1 MTLRRIPSDFLV
13 EERLSSEVADQMRAS
28 STGRFAIYSL
38 RKTSLTT
45 PDAVNRLARELGVR
59 PDTVG
64 YAGLKDK
71 HAETVQFVSVPANP
85 KRPTPEQITPTAR
98 SEAAPDTRWSA
109 TLAGTLDHEL
119 SSKDI
124 DGNRFVIVVRDL
136 ARETCDEMIRRAR
149 LLGVESPDGTKA
161 LRIVNYFGA
170 QRFGSARHGEG
181 WIAKA
186 LIAGDFELALK
197 LAIGTPARKD
207 SGQLRTL
214 TRLCAQHW
222 GKWERIAKDAPR
234 IPEAKPLAVLARGGE
249 NPNFKQ
255 AFAALPAFLQALYLE
270 AYQSHLWNR
279 IAHEMLQSHSPS
291 QREGAGG
298 RAEEA
303 PLPPEASLVTTKR
316 KPRDKAPKLARS
328 APSPILKSDDE
339 FGEML
344 FPEATAMPVWWL
356 ELDVPLLAKKSVP
369 VPPWGDAAERV
380 LQREEITLADL
391 RVPGLDRPFFGEAP
405 RRFAVDATNASIS
418 PREADDLTPK
428 RFKCEVRF
436 ELPRGSYA
444 TVVLRALGQ

>member
-1 MTLRRIPSDFLV
+1 MTLRRQPSDFLV
-13 EERLSSEVADQMRAS
+13 EERLSSGVAEQMRAT
-28 STGRFAIYSL
+28 STGRFAIYAL

-45 PDAVNRLARELGVR
+45 PDAVNRLARELGIR

-71 HAETVQFVSVPANP
+71 HAETVQYVSVPVNP
-85 KRPTPEQITPTAR
+85 KRPTPEQVTPTAR

-109 TLAGTLDHEL
+109 ALAGTLDHEL

-136 ARETCDEMIRRAR
+136 ARETCDEMVRRAR
-149 LLGVESPDGTKA
+149 LLGVESPDGSKA

-181 WIAKA
+181 WIARA

-279 IAHEMLQSHSPS
+279 IAHEMVQSHSPS
-291 QREGAGG
+291 LGGGKAESTSESPDAGPVG
-298 RAEEA
+298 
-303 PLPPEASLVTTKR
+303 SKS
-316 KPRDKAPKLARS
+316 KHGDKAARTGRS
-328 APSPILKSDDE
+328 APTPVLKSDDE

-344 FPEATAMPVWWL
+344 FPEASAVPGWWL
-356 ELDVPLLAKKSVP
+356 ELDVPLLSKKSVP

>member
-1 MTLRRIPSDFLV
+1 MTLRRQPSDFLV
-13 EERLSSEVADQMRAS
+13 EERLSAAVADQIRAS
-28 STGRFAIYSL
+28 TDGRFAVYSL

-59 PDTVG
+59 PDTIG

-71 HAETVQFVSVPANP
+71 HAETVQFVTVPISSKKP
-85 KRPTPEQITPTAR
+85 LPPEVKPTSR
-98 SEAAPDTRWSA
+98 SEATPDTRWSA

-124 DGNRFVIVVRDL
+124 DGNRFVIIVRDL
-136 ARETCDEMIRRAR
+136 ARETCDEMVRRAR
-149 LLGVESPDGTKA
+149 LLGVEAPDGTTSI
-161 LRIVNYFGA
+161 RIVNYFGA

-207 SGQLRTL
+207 SGKLRDL

-222 GKWERIAKDAPR
+222 GKWDRVAKVAPR
-234 IPEAKPLAVLARGGE
+234 IPEARPLEVLAKASATPDYKR
-249 NPNFKQ
+249 
-255 AFAALPAFLQALYLE
+255 AFAALPTFLQALYLE
-270 AYQSHLWNR
+270 AFQSHLWNR
-279 IAHEMLQSHSPS
+279 TAHELVQTLAPS
-291 QREGAGG
+291 QREGTGG
-298 RAEEA
+298 WAEI
-303 PLPPEASLVTTKR
+303 PPESPHATVAPK
-316 KPRDKAPKLARS
+316 KKHRDKAPK
-328 APSPILKSDDE
+328 PSRNAGTSVLKSDDE

-344 FPEATAMPVWWL
+344 FPVASTIPNHWL
-356 ELDVPLLAKKSVP
+356 GLNVPLLARKTELRE
-369 VPPWGDAAERV
+369 PWADAASRV
-380 LQREEITLADL
+380 LQRENITLSDL
-391 RVPGLDRPFFGEAP
+391 RVPGMDRPFFGEAP
-405 RRFAVDATNASIS
+405 RYLVVDATAASIS
-418 PREADDLTPK
+418 PRQDDELTPK

>member
-1 MTLRRIPSDFLV
+1 MTLRRQPSDFLV
-13 EERLSSEVADQMRAS
+13 EERLNATVADQMHS
-28 STGRFAIYSL
+28 SANGRFAVYSL

-59 PDTVG
+59 PDTIS
-64 YAGLKDK
+64 YCGLKDK
-71 HAETVQFVSVPANP
+71 HAETIQFVSVPVNP
-85 KRPTPEQITPTAR
+85 KRPTPEQVTPTAR

-109 TLAGTLDHEL
+109 TLVGTLDHEL
-119 SSKDI
+119 SSQHI

-234 IPEAKPLAVLARGGE
+234 IPEAKPLALLARGGD
-249 NPNFKQ
+249 NPNYKQ

-279 IAHEMLQSHSPS
+279 IAHEMVHAHSPS
-291 QREGAGG
+291 QREGAGEWADG
-298 RAEEA
+298 ASDSPNA
-303 PLPPEASLVTTKR
+303 PSGTTKP
-316 KPRDKAPKLARS
+316 KLRDKSPKPARS
-328 APSPILKSDDE
+328 APPPILKSDDE

-344 FPEATAMPVWWL
+344 FPEVAAMPAWWL
-356 ELDVPLLAKKSVP
+356 ELDVPLLAKKSELL
-369 VPPWGDAAERV
+369 PPWRDAAERV
-380 LQREEITLADL
+380 LHREQITLADL

-405 RRFAVDATNASIS
+405 RRLAVDATNASIS
-418 PREADDLTPK
+418 PRENDDLTPK

-436 ELPRGSYA
+436 DLPRGSYA

>member
-1 MTLRRIPSDFLV
+1 MTLRRQPSDFLV
-13 EERLSSEVADQMRAS
+13 EERLSAEVAEQMRAT
-28 STGRFAIYSL
+28 STGRFAIYAL

-71 HAETVQFVSVPANP
+71 HAETVQFVSVPVNA
-85 KRPTPEQITPTAR
+85 KRPTPEQVTPTAR

-119 SSKDI
+119 SSKHI

-234 IPEAKPLAVLARGGE
+234 IPEAKPLAVLARGGD
-249 NPNFKQ
+249 NPSFKQ

-279 IAHEMLQSHSPS
+279 IAHEMVQSYSASPRDGKEADNLSPS
-291 QREGAGG
+291 PDASAAG
-298 RAEEA
+298 
-303 PLPPEASLVTTKR
+303 TK
-316 KPRDKAPKLARS
+316 PNSRDKAAKPVRS
-328 APSPILKSDDE
+328 AQNSVLKSDDE

-344 FPEATAMPVWWL
+344 FPEAASVPQWWL
-356 ELDVPLLAKKSVP
+356 DLDVPLLAKKSVP
-369 VPPWGDAAERV
+369 VPPWCDAAERV
-380 LQREEITLADL
+380 LQREGVTLADL

-418 PREADDLTPK
+418 PRESDDLTPK

>member
-13 EERLSSEVADQMRAS
+13 EERLSAEVAERMRATT
-28 STGRFAIYSL
+28 TGRFAIYAL

-71 HAETVQFVSVPANP
+71 HAETVQFVSVPVNA
-85 KRPTPEQITPTAR
+85 KRPTPEHVTPTAR
-98 SEAAPDTRWSA
+98 SEAAPDTRWSS

-234 IPEAKPLAVLARGGE
+234 IPEAKPLVVLARGGDKR
-249 NPNFKQ
+249 PHSNFKQ
-255 AFAALPAFLQALYLE
+255 AFAALPSFLQALYLE

-279 IAHEMLQSHSPS
+279 IAHELVQTLSPS
-291 QREGAGG
+291 PREGVGG
-298 RAEEA
+298 WVPTAIN
-303 PLPPEASLVTTKR
+303 PCKKTSQ
-316 KPRDKAPKLARS
+316 KPSPA
-328 APSPILKSDDE
+328 PILKSDDE

-344 FPEATAMPVWWL
+344 FPEAAAVPAWWL
-356 ELDVPLLAKKSVP
+356 DLDVPLLAKKSVP

-380 LQREEITLADL
+380 LQREEIALADL

-418 PREADDLTPK
+418 AREPDDLTPK

-436 ELPRGSYA
+436 DLPRGSYA
-444 TVVLRALGQ
+444 TVVMRALGQ

>member
-13 EERLSSEVADQMRAS
+13 EERLSSEVVDQMRAS

-45 PDAVNRLARELGVR
+45 PDAVNRFARELGVR
-59 PDTVG
+59 PDTIG

-71 HAETVQFVSVPANP
+71 HAETVQFVSVPVNA

-136 ARETCDEMIRRAR
+136 ARETCDEMVRRAQ
-149 LLGVESPDGTKA
+149 LLGVEAPDGTKS

-207 SGQLRTL
+207 SGKLRDL

-222 GKWERIAKDAPR
+222 GKWDRVAKAAPR
-234 IPEAKPLAVLARGGE
+234 IPEARPLELLAKASPTPDYKR
-249 NPNFKQ
+249 
-255 AFAALPAFLQALYLE
+255 AFAALPSFLQALYLE
-270 AYQSHLWNR
+270 AFQSHLWNR
-279 IAHEMLQSHSPS
+279 TAHEMMQTLSPS
-291 QREGAGG
+291 PREVAGG
-298 RAEEA
+298 RAEN
-303 PLPPEASLVTTKR
+303 PPESPHAGAPKHKHR
-316 KPRDKAPKLARS
+316 EKAPKPSRN
-328 APSPILKSDDE
+328 APTSILKSDDE

-344 FPEATAMPVWWL
+344 FPVAAAIPGHWL
-356 ELDVPLLAKKSVP
+356 ALDMPLLAKKSELRE
-369 VPPWGDAAERV
+369 PWADAAHRM
-380 LQREEITLADL
+380 LQREGIALSDL

-405 RRFAVDATNASIS
+405 RHLIVDATAASIS
-418 PREADDLTPK
+418 PRQDDELTPK

>member
-1 MTLRRIPSDFLV
+1 MTLRRQPSDFLV
-13 EERLSSEVADQMRAS
+13 EERLSAAVADQMRAT
-28 STGRFAIYSL
+28 STGQFAIYAL

-71 HAETVQFVSVPANP
+71 HAETVQFVSVPVNP
-85 KRPTPEQITPTAR
+85 KRPTPEQVTPTAR

-119 SSKDI
+119 SSKHI

-186 LIAGDFELALK
+186 LVAGDFELALK

-234 IPEAKPLAVLARGGE
+234 IPEAKPLAVLARGGD

-279 IAHEMLQSHSPS
+279 IAHEMVHSHSPS
-291 QREGAGG
+291 QGGGREGAGG
-298 RAEEA
+298 SVPNAA
-303 PLPPEASLVTTKR
+303 NPGKKTGP
-316 KPRDKAPKLARS
+316 KP

-344 FPEATAMPVWWL
+344 FPEAAAVPAWWL
-356 ELDVPLLAKKSVP
+356 DLDVPLLAKKSVP